1 MSARIKICA
10 ANEAAVF
17 DFKREVLMTATHN
30 SINFSLA
37 RAGGKEMLLPP
48 PVNKVSKQIAR
59 RNVYGSQALN

>member
-30 SINFSLA
+30 SIILSIALA
-37 RAGGKEMLLPP
+37 RGEKKCCYPSL
-48 PVNKVSKQIAR
+48 
-59 RNVYGSQALN
+59 